1 LVAKAFVDI
10 LVHEG
15 TLTDSVEEEGVS
27 NERKNKGEGRVE
39 TDPLSPRMIT
49 WGRRSEEEDE
59 EGRREIP

>member
-15 TLTDSVEEEGVS
+15 SLTDSVEEEDVS
-27 NERKNKGEGRVE
+27 KGEREQGSGWVE

-49 WGRRSEEEDE
+49 WGKKE
-59 EGRREIP
+59 

>member
-15 TLTDSVEEEGVS
+15 SLTDSVEEEDVS
-27 NERKNKGEGRVE
+27 KERKEQGRGLVE

-49 WGRRSEEEDE
+49 WGRRSEE
-59 EGRREIP
+59 